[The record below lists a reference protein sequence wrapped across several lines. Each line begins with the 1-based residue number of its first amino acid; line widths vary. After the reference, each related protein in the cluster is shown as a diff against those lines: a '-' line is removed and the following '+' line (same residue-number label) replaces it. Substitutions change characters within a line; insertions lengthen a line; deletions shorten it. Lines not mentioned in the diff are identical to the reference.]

1 MSLTTAPRCS
11 YHPWQGWRFAIPEHI
26 LECNLCV
33 GLPGL
38 PGHEQR
44 AAGIQ
49 LDCPLRVRLR
59 EAEGGAYNR
68 SLTESQ
74 LSEVAT
80 QIRDY
85 FNSDEELLD
94 VSVTVNGDTKPLFN
108 EREIVHM
115 KDVKELL
122 HAVYRVQEG
131 TFLYLFTFSTV
142 GFLILG
148 NEFAGRMRSLFLRGT
163 VFIYG
168 TVGVVGLVSLVGFS
182 GLFRLFHEVSFSNDF
197 WLLDP
202 RTSFLVRLFPQGFWL
217 ESTLLIGMVT
227 LLESGGI
234 VALLGLIGWWQR
246 RRARIAASKQPQ
258 FL

>member
-1 MSLTTAPRCS
+1 MRYLNIFLSATFVLAFLVFLVTS
-11 YHPWQGWRFAIPEHI
+11 
-26 LECNLCV
+26 N
-33 GLPGL
+33 
-38 PGHEQR
+38 
-44 AAGIQ
+44 
-49 LDCPLRVRLR
+49 VRLAFNSIALYEFGFER
-59 EAEGGAYNR
+59 QKVERTTG
-68 SLTESQ
+68 LTESQ

-94 VSVTVNGDTKPLFN
+94 VSVTVNGDTRPLFN
-108 EREIVHM
+108 EREIIHM

-217 ESTLLIGMVT
+217 ESTLLIGIAT
-227 LLESGGI
+227 LAESGGI

>member
-1 MSLTTAPRCS
+1 MRYLNIFLSATFVLAFLVFLVTS
-11 YHPWQGWRFAIPEHI
+11 
-26 LECNLCV
+26 N
-33 GLPGL
+33 
-38 PGHEQR
+38 
-44 AAGIQ
+44 
-49 LDCPLRVRLR
+49 VRLAFNSIALYEFGFER
-59 EAEGGAYNR
+59 QKVERTTG
-68 SLTESQ
+68 LTESQ

-142 GFLILG
+142 GFLVLG
-148 NEFAGRMRSLFLRGT
+148 SEFAGRMRKLFFGGT

-217 ESTLLIGMVT
+217 ESTLLIGMAT
-227 LLESGGI
+227 LVESGGI